1 MKVLVD
7 VAKCQGHARCVAVAP
22 DLFTLNDDGFNDQ
35 PEWPVPPGQEALA
48 TRAVRAC
55 PERVLSISED

>member
-22 DLFTLNDDGFNDQ
+22 SLFELNSDGFNDQ
-35 PEWPVPPGQEALA
+35 PEWPVPEGQEALA
-48 TRAVRAC
+48 RRAVNAC
-55 PERVLSISED
+55 PERVLKLSEE